1 MKLKSLIRWFNL
13 FDRKKLNLKTLNERT
28 DHFEALLKKYGEKE
42 PEVQDL
48 YNSLKPLFQQIRNGE
63 ITKPKDDKFL
73 AGTRRWM
80 QETPPVAQ
88 YSDLLFTYG
97 EFLTDLTG
105 DRENPL
111 YGDNG
116 PIAYLNKM
124 NDHEISVKQVV
135 KKMKEDL
142 AEVDR
147 KEREA
152 RKKKKE
158 NQSNS

>member
-1 MKLKSLIRWFNL
+1 MKAKSFIRWYKLYNK
-13 FDRKKLNLKTLNERT
+13 KKLNIKTLNETT
-28 DHFEALLKKYGEKE
+28 DKFEALLKKYGEKE

-48 YNSLKPLFQQIRNGE
+48 YNSLKSLFQQIRNGE
-63 ITKPKDDKFL
+63 ITKPQDDDCL

-80 QETPPVAQ
+80 QEIPPVAQ

-142 AEVDR
+142 AEVNR
-147 KEREA
+147 KAREA
-152 RKKKKE
+152 RK
-158 NQSNS
+158 QR